1 MKAPQE
7 LPLRGAPPTLGAL
20 MLVPS
25 RVGTALGRRPGRHG
39 RSSSSRRP
47 PRACWQPST
56 NIIGLHRSL
65 LVGLARG
72 HGVSVASRQQPL
84 PAANQVPE
92 LSCSSSWKLRRER
105 PAFSSSWSRSRS
117 LRRHQPSRDAVKV
130 SRTSQPVFSF
140 RSRQT
145 VQSCLSPLR
154 SPVVANSAEA
164 DISAPSLSGV
174 AASATAQHTQRSAAG
189 RSTVR
194 PSTRS
199 STRPSRFLLVQS
211 SQT

>member
-1 MKAPQE
+1 MAARRRQE
-7 LPLRGAPPTLGAL
+7 GHREHVG
-20 MLVPS
+20 S
-25 RVGTALGRRPGRHG
+25 RQQILLDCTG
-39 RSSSSRRP
+39 RSSS
-47 PRACWQPST
+47 
-56 NIIGLHRSL
+56 GSL
-65 LVGLARG
+65 ADTVF
-72 HGVSVASRQQPL
+72 SVASRQQRPL

-145 VQSCLSPLR
+145 VESCLTPLR